1 MITEGVPFLFFF
13 FFSEP
18 ASTFSPCVC
27 TQAAWHWVTEQHQ
40 WDPGNRSVHKGVKH
54 LALMDHSAITGQS
67 IFCNKAKHIP
77 LWDCISFMNK
87 EIRCESIYLYEYITL
102 FILWPRSKSE
112 FLKQL
117 PWALT
122 GIGFITTEIGG
133 KKKKSKKLNY
143 QNYNEETSLT
153 NFTEW

>member
-1 MITEGVPFLFFF
+1 
-13 FFSEP
+13 
-18 ASTFSPCVC
+18 
-27 TQAAWHWVTEQHQ
+27 
-40 WDPGNRSVHKGVKH
+40 
-54 LALMDHSAITGQS
+54 
-67 IFCNKAKHIP
+67 
-77 LWDCISFMNK
+77 MNK
-87 EIRCESIYLYEYITL
+87 EVRCESIYLYEYITL

-117 PWALT
+117 PWALA

-133 KKKKSKKLNY
+133 KKKKRKKLNY